1 MQAADPCVVVITE
14 LDGAS
19 SRDSTSSTMRAA
31 QSGPSCLRNGVGPP
45 PADAAASNPPRRD
58 TRRRRR
64 PRDRHRSHVR
74 RRQRRVLLS
83 KAESTLAVQPSAS
96 PDASAPL
103 LRRAVTVRA
112 S

>member
-19 SRDSTSSTMRAA
+19 SRDSTGSAMRAA
-31 QSGPSCLRNGVGPP
+31 QGGLSCLRNGVGPP
-45 PADAAASNPPRRD
+45 PADAAASNPPGRD
-58 TRRRRR
+58 ARRRRK
-64 PRDRHRSHVR
+64 PRDWHRSHVR
-74 RRQRRVLLS
+74 CRLHRVLLS

>member
-1 MQAADPCVVVITE
+1 MVVITE

-19 SRDSTSSTMRAA
+19 SRDSTGPAMRAA

-45 PADAAASNPPRRD
+45 PAGAAASNPPHRD

-64 PRDRHRSHVR
+64 TRDWHRSHAR
-74 RRQRRVLLS
+74 RRLRRVLLS
-83 KAESTLAVQPSAS
+83 KAGSTLAVQPSAS